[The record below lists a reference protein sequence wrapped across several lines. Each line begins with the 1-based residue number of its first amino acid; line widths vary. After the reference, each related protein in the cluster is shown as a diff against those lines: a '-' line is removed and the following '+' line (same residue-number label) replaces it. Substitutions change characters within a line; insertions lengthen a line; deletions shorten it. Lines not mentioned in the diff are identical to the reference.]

1 MPTMSLVVRPAVA
14 ADRAVLHA
22 LLTAQLVE
30 HALPADA
37 DGIARGIELALAPHS
52 PAWLWLAERD
62 GRAVGVFLA
71 NQIVSVELGG
81 SSLWVEETYVVPEAR
96 RSGVARELLRAV
108 CDEARRRG
116 LRAVELEVVRTQAAA
131 FALWRAL
138 GFTDVNRQ
146 RMSLAL

>member
-1 MPTMSLVVRPAVA
+1 MSLAVRPAVA
-14 ADRAVLHA
+14 ADRAVVHA

-37 DGIARGIELALAPHS
+37 DGIARGIGFALAAHS

-71 NQIVSVELGG
+71 NQIVSVEKGG
-81 SSLWVEETYVVPEAR
+81 WSLWVEETYVVPEAR
-96 RSGVARELLRAV
+96 RTGVARAMLRAV
-108 CDEARRRG
+108 CDEARRRD
-116 LRAVELEVVRTQAAA
+116 LRAVELEVVPTQSAA

-138 GFTDVNRQ
+138 GFTDVHRQ
-146 RMSLAL
+146 RMALAL